1 MSKIKVRASG
11 DIDKTVEVRITGEI
25 TEQDGIWVSE
35 TINQKIKE
43 GSINCSVYLNTIGG
57 DVFAANEIAN
67 SISKFKGEI
76 ECEIG
81 SICASAGTR
90 IAAVCKI
97 RKIAANG
104 AIMIHKPQTDLWG
117 NQDILNS
124 RLKLLNNITQE
135 YKTAYSKLTG
145 LSEGQIEELWV
156 VDYWMDAK
164 EALDKKFVT
173 QIIKNTPIDE
183 DIYASLSNSNIPKG
197 ILRNFRTESA
207 RTIFDKSTRVQI
219 TSLLNLKSNA
229 SDLEISSEIQL
240 RKVVIEQLEKNIKT
254 KETKLEYLNEVK
266 RQNAEHLIDSAISN
280 LIIKESER
288 NSFIALALVDYTDTK
303 AILKALKPSKSKVNS
318 GKSVSRFEN
327 FTYEDYMR

>member
-104 AIMIHKPQTDLWG
+104 A
-117 NQDILNS
+117 
-124 RLKLLNNITQE
+124 
-135 YKTAYSKLTG
+135 
-145 LSEGQIEELWV
+145 
-156 VDYWMDAK
+156 
-164 EALDKKFVT
+164 
-173 QIIKNTPIDE
+173 
-183 DIYASLSNSNIPKG
+183 
-197 ILRNFRTESA
+197 
-207 RTIFDKSTRVQI
+207 
-219 TSLLNLKSNA
+219 
-229 SDLEISSEIQL
+229 
-240 RKVVIEQLEKNIKT
+240 
-254 KETKLEYLNEVK
+254 
-266 RQNAEHLIDSAISN
+266 
-280 LIIKESER
+280 
-288 NSFIALALVDYTDTK
+288 
-303 AILKALKPSKSKVNS
+303 
-318 GKSVSRFEN
+318 
-327 FTYEDYMR
+327 